1 MKTKEQIEL
10 AERAIEHLED
20 YVVLA
25 KAQKKL
31 KTVDVDIQLETV
43 ETFIKTNVE
52 KL

>member
-10 AERAIEHLED
+10 AEKAIEHLSD

-25 KAQKKL
+25 KTQKKL
-31 KTVDVDIQLETV
+31 KTVNVDTQLETV
-43 ETFIKTNVE
+43 EVFIKTNVE